1 MQKLR
6 RINTVLSLDVSK
18 RNGKCYV
25 KYEYGFLI
33 PSLTSNVQVPGVSA
47 CGVLRLTV
55 VGSPRQSPTPAT
67 RSQARKL

>member
-1 MQKLR
+1 MQKLGR
-6 RINTVLSLDVSK
+6 KKSFPNISQSLDVSK
-18 RNGKCYV
+18 INV
-25 KYEYGFLI
+25 KYEYVFLI

-55 VGSPRQSPTPAT
+55 VGSPRQPPTPAT